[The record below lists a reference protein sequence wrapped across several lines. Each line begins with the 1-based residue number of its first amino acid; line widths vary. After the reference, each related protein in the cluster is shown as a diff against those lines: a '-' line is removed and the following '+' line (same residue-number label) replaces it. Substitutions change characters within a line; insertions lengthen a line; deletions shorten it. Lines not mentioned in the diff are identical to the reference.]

1 MPTDIQPGLLVL
13 HGNRAEVLGETV
25 FAWLRRHPLRPLEE
39 EIFLV
44 QSNGVAEWLKMA
56 LATDS
61 GICAAVRAE
70 LPARF
75 LWRAY
80 RQVLGREAVPAQS
93 PLDKLTLTWRLMA
106 LLPEAAAQPM
116 FEPLAAFLGP
126 DGDMARRLQLAE
138 RLADLFDQYQVYRGD
153 WLAAWEAGRDVLP
166 RPGDS
171 SGQPLPTDQLW
182 QPAAR

>member
-153 WLAAWEAGRDVLP
+153 WLAAWEDAVDGP
-166 RPGDS
+166 P
-171 SGQPLPTDQLW
+171 
-182 QPAAR
+182 